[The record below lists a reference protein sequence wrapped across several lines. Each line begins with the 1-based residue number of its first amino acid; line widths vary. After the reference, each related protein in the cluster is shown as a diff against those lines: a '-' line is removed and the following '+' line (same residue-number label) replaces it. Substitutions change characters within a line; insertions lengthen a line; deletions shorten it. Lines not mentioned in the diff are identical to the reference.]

1 MEFGIVKNK
10 KVPLVFVGCL
20 SLIISVCLLPNAS
33 FSETNVSNDLVAS
46 CAKRSTVVSA
56 LKKDYKEV
64 QQAIGLS
71 NGGGL
76 IEIFVSPRGSF
87 SITITNPSQITC
99 IISAGEH
106 WNKGNNVVSSSTA
119 M

>member
-1 MEFGIVKNK
+1 MKNK
-10 KVPLVFVGCL
+10 KIPLVCVGCL
-20 SLIISVCLLPNAS
+20 SLMLTVCLLPS
-33 FSETNVSNDLVAS
+33 SSVSETNRSNDSVAT

-99 IISAGEH
+99 IITAGEH
-106 WNKGNNVVSSSTA
+106 WNKGNNVVSSSSA

>member
-1 MEFGIVKNK
+1 MKNK

-87 SITITNPSQITC
+87 SITITNPNQITC

>member
-1 MEFGIVKNK
+1 MGRK
-10 KVPLVFVGCL
+10 KISVVLAGYVGLVFAA
-20 SLIISVCLLPNAS
+20 SSIIEVRA
-33 FSETNVSNDLVAS
+33 SETSILNDAVAS
-46 CAKRSTVVSA
+46 CGKRSTVISS
-56 LKKDYKEV
+56 LKEDYKEV
-64 QQAIGLS
+64 QEAIGLS

-106 WNKGNNVVSSSTA
+106 WNKGKNFVSSSGE

>member
-1 MEFGIVKNK
+1 LELQVVGRK
-10 KVPLVFVGCL
+10 KISVGLAGCVSLVFAA
-20 SLIISVCLLPNAS
+20 SLFFEVRANETSILNNA
-33 FSETNVSNDLVAS
+33 VAS
-46 CAKRSTVVSA
+46 CGERSTVISS
-56 LKKDYKEV
+56 LKEDYKEV
-64 QQAIGLS
+64 QEAIGLS

-106 WNKGNNVVSSSTA
+106 WNKGKNFVASSA
-119 M
+119 EM

>member
-1 MEFGIVKNK
+1 M
-10 KVPLVFVGCL
+10 
-20 SLIISVCLLPNAS
+20 SLMISVCLLPRIGA
-33 FSETNVSNDLVAS
+33 SETRISTDAVAS
-46 CAKRSTVVSA
+46 CGQRSTIINT

-64 QQAIGLS
+64 QDAIGLS

-106 WNKGNNVVSSSTA
+106 WNKGNNIVLSNA
-119 M
+119 EI